1 MKKKF
6 DGFLAKVEML
16 KSEKASE
23 DKNGLLPVILL
34 GIAGEIPS
42 RSVISGTFAVNMGIE
57 PGNVY
62 LFQATEQEE
71 DVIYGRKFSFMPI
84 SQSLSAVEVL
94 QAKQYLGK
102 LKIVNVEFDSD
113 SDSDTDYVP
122 EDIMHVPLESV
133 IN

>member
-1 MKKKF
+1 MKKNF

-23 DKNGLLPVILL
+23 DKNGLYPVILL

-42 RSVISGTFAVNMGIE
+42 RSVISGTFAQNMGIQ
-57 PGNVY
+57 PGEVY

-71 DVIYGRKFSFMPI
+71 DIIYGRKFTFMPI
-84 SQSLSAVEVL
+84 SKSLSAVEVL
-94 QAKQYLGK
+94 QARQFLGK
-102 LKIVNVEFDSD
+102 LKIVNVELDSD
-113 SDSDTDYVP
+113 SDPDYVP
-122 EDIMHVPLESV
+122 EDIMRVPLESV

>member
-1 MKKKF
+1 MKKNF

-23 DKNGLLPVILL
+23 DKNGLYPVILL

-42 RSVISGTFAVNMGIE
+42 RSVISGTFATNMGIQ
-57 PGNVY
+57 PGEVY

-84 SQSLSAVEVL
+84 SKSLSAVEVL

-102 LKIVNVEFDSD
+102 LKIVDVEINAEVDP
-113 SDSDTDYVP
+113 DYAP
-122 EDIMHVPLESV
+122 EDLMQVPLESV

>member
-1 MKKKF
+1 MKKNF
-6 DGFLAKVEML
+6 DGFLAKVELL

-23 DKNGLLPVILL
+23 DKNGLYPVILL

-42 RSVISGTFAVNMGIE
+42 RSVISGTFAVNMGIQ
-57 PGNVY
+57 PGEVY
-62 LFQATEQEE
+62 LFQASEQEE

-84 SQSLSAVEVL
+84 SKSLSAVEVL

-102 LKIVNVEFDSD
+102 LKIVDVEINAELDPDFA
-113 SDSDTDYVP
+113 P
-122 EDIMHVPLESV
+122 EEMMQVPLESV

>member
-1 MKKKF
+1 MKKNF

-23 DKNGLLPVILL
+23 DKNGLYPVILL

-42 RSVISGTFAVNMGIE
+42 RSVISGTFATNMAIQ
-57 PGNVY
+57 PGEVY

-71 DVIYGRKFSFMPI
+71 DVIYGRKFNFMPI
-84 SQSLSAVEVL
+84 SKSLSAVEVL

-102 LKIVNVEFDSD
+102 LKIVDVEINAELDP
-113 SDSDTDYVP
+113 DYAP
-122 EDIMHVPLESV
+122 EDLMQVPLESV

>member
-1 MKKKF
+1 MKKNF
-6 DGFLAKVEML
+6 DGFLAKVELL

-23 DKNGLLPVILL
+23 DKNGLYPVILL

-42 RSVISGTFAVNMGIE
+42 RSVISGTFAVNMGIQ
-57 PGNVY
+57 PGEVY
-62 LFQATEQEE
+62 LFQASEQEE

-84 SQSLSAVEVL
+84 SKSLSAIEVL

-102 LKIVNVEFDSD
+102 LKIVDVEIGAESD
-113 SDSDTDYVP
+113 PDFAP
-122 EDIMHVPLESV
+122 EEMMQVPLESV